1 MHIIKHPH
9 YYSNLCLWFIAPL
22 CPTKTLQNLSLM
34 CSETSMTTNA
44 NVMATLLLC
53 SVKKKTYQKLVNFI
67 LLCLFHCHIEAARKL
82 WCVLVLENQWSTMK
96 SGPLTVLEI
105 KWESYVPAWAGYWI
119 RNNTNYNTKITLPA
133 EIHWGL
139 MHNMAPIGKT
149 GLGMLI
155 PPEIS
160 LFHLSNYPLKGFKRL
175 VFASGKLNKETS
187 ENERTSF

>member
-1 MHIIKHPH
+1 MFVSIPH
-9 YYSNLCLWFIAPL
+9 WASQETVV
-22 CPTKTLQNLSLM
+22 CPSFG
-34 CSETSMTTNA
+34 EPVEHHEIVTSYRFGNK
-44 NVMATLLLC
+44 V
-53 SVKKKTYQKLVNFI
+53 
-67 LLCLFHCHIEAARKL
+67 RKL
-82 WCVLVLENQWSTMK
+82 QYM
-96 SGPLTVLEI
+96 
-105 KWESYVPAWAGYWI
+105 PAWAGYWL

-175 VFASGKLNKETS
+175 VFALGKLNKETT
-187 ENERTSF
+187 ELKNFILTHNREAERDPHWNRCVRMWIYNII